1 MRLKVYYESNHKGNS
16 IGGYEFVSIF
26 KLMCWLLKGKIN
38 PKENIGVYYIVKI
51 ETNTGKRI

>member
-1 MRLKVYYESNHKGNS
+1 VYYESNHKGNS

-51 ETNTGKRI
+51 ETSTGKRI